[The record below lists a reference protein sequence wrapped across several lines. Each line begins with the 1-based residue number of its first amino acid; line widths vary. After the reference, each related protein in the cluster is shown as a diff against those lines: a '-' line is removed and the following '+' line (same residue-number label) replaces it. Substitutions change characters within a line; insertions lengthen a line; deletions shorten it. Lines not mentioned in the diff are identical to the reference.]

1 MALVDPTQAAS
12 FDQSGVYKLDLS
24 EVLANI
30 LLDDTDFI
38 SMMGISGDV
47 ATQTKHQWVEDAL
60 NATTAV
66 QSGGTSAQMALGTAT
81 GTVLRLSASHI
92 TRSKITAGTLLK
104 DALSG
109 KTEVVQ
115 VTAISG
121 TSATVVRGYGG
132 VSAKRGVSGQ
142 THAAGATWEIVAN
155 PRPQGMAGP
164 SDESTARAMKF
175 NFTQIFSKGV
185 KITGT
190 ASAIDHAGISKEDS
204 YQIDLRLRELKRE
217 LDRACLMG
225 GRASADVSGTVYGT
239 MGGVIDWVGGFIATG
254 GNTTHTA
261 ETLTPSVVNT
271 MAKQVFDDG
280 GMPDILL
287 VGGVQ
292 KQKISAF
299 DQEFR
304 RSTLD
309 SRRSGFTV
317 EEFVTDLGWN
327 LKVIVDR
334 WVPNDVAMVLD
345 SSKIKIMPLQG
356 RAFFLEKLAK
366 TGDSNDWQIV
376 GEYTMEVRN
385 ALQAHAYHSNLKP

>member
-12 FDQSGVYKLDLS
+12 FDQSAVYKLDLS

-38 SMMGISGDV
+38 SMIGISGEV
-47 ATQTKHQWVEDAL
+47 ATQTKHSWVEDAL

-81 GTVLRLSASHI
+81 GTILRLSASHI

-115 VTAISG
+115 VTAING

-132 VSAKRGVSGQ
+132 VSAKRGASGQ

-164 SDESTARAMKF
+164 SDESTTRALKF
-175 NFTQIFSKGV
+175 NYTQIFSKGV

-190 ASAIDHAGISKEDS
+190 AQAIDHAGVSKEDS

-280 GMPDILL
+280 GMPDTLV

-292 KQKISAF
+292 KQKISGF

>member
-1 MALVDPTQAAS
+1 MALIDPTQAAS

-30 LLDDTDFI
+30 LLDDTDFLSVI
-38 SMMGISGDV
+38 GISADS
-47 ATQTKHQWVEDAL
+47 ATQTKHSWIEDAL
-60 NATTAV
+60 NATTAT
-66 QSGGTSAQMALGTAT
+66 QSGGTSAQMALGTTT
-81 GTVLRLSASHI
+81 GTVLRLSGSHI

-109 KTEVVQ
+109 KTEVIQ
-115 VTAISG
+115 VTAISS
-121 TSATVVRGYGG
+121 TSATVTRGYGAT
-132 VSAKRGVSGQ
+132 SAQ
-142 THAAGATWEIVAN
+142 THAAAATWEIIAN

-164 SDESTARAMKF
+164 SDESTTRALKH

-190 ASAIDHAGISKEDS
+190 ANAIDHAGVNKEDA

-217 LDRACLMG
+217 LDRTCIMG
-225 GRASADVSGTVYGT
+225 VRAPNDVDGSTYGT
-239 MGGVIDWVGGFIATG
+239 MGGVIDFIGFIGA
-254 GNTTHTA
+254 GNVNGTA

-280 GMPDILL
+280 GMPDLL
-287 VGGVQ
+287 VVGGVQ
-292 KQKISAF
+292 KQKISLF

-309 SRRSGFTV
+309 SRRSGYTV

-327 LKVIVDR
+327 LRVVVDR
-334 WVPNDVAMVLD
+334 WVPNDVALVLD
-345 SSKIKIMPLQG
+345 SSKVKIMPLTG
-356 RAFFLEKLAK
+356 RSFFLEKLAK

-385 ALQAHAYHSNLKP
+385 AAQAHAYHFNLKQ

>member
-12 FDQSGVYKLDLS
+12 FDQSAVYKLDLS

-30 LLDDTDFI
+30 LLDDTDFLSVI
-38 SMMGISGDV
+38 GISGQV
-47 ATQTKHQWVEDAL
+47 ATQTKHSWVEDAL
-60 NATTAV
+60 NATTVTAKSGTLAAGSAAV
-66 QSGGTSAQMALGTAT
+66 AISS
-81 GTVLRLSASHI
+81 SHLA
-92 TRSKITAGTLLK
+92 RITAGTLLK
-104 DALSG
+104 DRLSG
-109 KTEVVQ
+109 KSEVMQ
-115 VTAISG
+115 VTAVG
-121 TSATVVRGYGG
+121 AVSATITRGYGG
-132 VSAKRGVSGQ
+132 TSAES
-142 THAAGATWEIVAN
+142 HAGSAVYEIVAN

-164 SDESTARAMKF
+164 KDESTTRGLKY
-175 NFTQIFSKGV
+175 NYTQIFSKGV

-190 ASAIDHAGISKEDS
+190 AQAIDHAGVSAEDA

-217 LDRACLMG
+217 LDRTCIMG
-225 GRASADVSGTVYGT
+225 VRAPNDVGASTYST
-239 MGGVIDWVGGFIATG
+239 MAGVINFIDIIGAT
-254 GNTTHTA
+254 NTNRTA

-271 MAKQVFDDG
+271 MAKQVFDQG

-292 KQKISAF
+292 KQKISTF

-309 SRRSGFTV
+309 SRRAGYTN

-327 LKVIVDR
+327 LRVVVDR

-345 SSKIKIMPLQG
+345 SSKIAIMPLRT
-356 RAFFLEKLAK
+356 RAFFLEQLAK
-366 TGDSNDWQIV
+366 TADSKDWQII

-385 ALQAHAYHSNLKP
+385 AAQAHAYHRNLKQ